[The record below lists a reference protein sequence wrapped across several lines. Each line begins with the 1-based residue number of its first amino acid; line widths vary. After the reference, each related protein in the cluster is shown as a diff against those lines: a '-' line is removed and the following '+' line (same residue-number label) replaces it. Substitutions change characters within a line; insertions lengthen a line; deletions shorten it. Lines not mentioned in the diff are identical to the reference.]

1 MAFIV
6 PKALRETFMNLSN
19 RRAFLR
25 GSLGAT
31 AGVAA
36 SVLSGGSASAQSGAK
51 TAGRTPMR
59 LSVLSYSF
67 RGLLAEGK
75 MDVFGYL
82 ETCKYRY
89 NLSAADIWN
98 GFLTSMEEGYLKKVR
113 DALDEREMVLA
124 DLCADNVHIWEDD
137 PAVRKKNYEN
147 ALANLK
153 AAEILGARFMRVDAG
168 GRNPTWTSE
177 QFDHIVQRYKEY
189 AQWAHDHGF
198 KVGAE
203 NHWGAEGIWSN
214 LQKLYRAVDHPG
226 FGVSC
231 HIGGWQGTDA
241 EKDEADRLVAPWV
254 CHTHIPWNITEGPL
268 EEKMKNLRDA
278 GYQGWYSVE
287 HHTGKDEYTEVDIQ
301 LTRVRAVLE
310 AWRTGSAGALREI
323 PRSRRPAGAAKP

>member
-1 MAFIV
+1 M
-6 PKALRETFMNLSN
+6 TTSN
-19 RRAFLR
+19 RRDFLR
-25 GSLGAT
+25 GSLAAAAAVTASAVGSGA
-31 AGVAA
+31 V
-36 SVLSGGSASAQSGAK
+36 SAQSGTK
-51 TAGRTPMR
+51 SAGRVPMR

-89 NLSAADIWN
+89 NLGAADIWN
-98 GFLTSMEEGYLKKVR
+98 GFLTSMDEGYLKKVR

-137 PAVRKKNYEN
+137 PAARKKNYEN

-189 AQWAHDHGF
+189 AQWAHDRGF

-203 NHWGAEGIWSN
+203 NHWGTEGIWAN

-226 FGVSC
+226 FGISC

-254 CHTHIPWNITEGPL
+254 YHTHFPWNITEGPL

-278 GYQGWYSVE
+278 GYQGSYSVE
-287 HHTGKDEYTEVDIQ
+287 HHTGKNEYAEVAIQ
-301 LTRVRAVLE
+301 LDRVRAVFDR
-310 AWRTGSAGALREI
+310 WRTGETGASPET
-323 PRSRRPAGAAKP
+323 PRRPRPAGAGKS